1 MTTKNIPWWSYPLLL
16 APKRIQSNL
25 GRLERAGLVDEPPN
39 LWQLSLGVLRMW
51 HRLAFRSET
60 VGTCT
65 EFAVR
70 KTWRAR
76 LLEWRP
82 LRFPFLVA
90 ERAVAPLDLT
100 GLASSRERLIRHL
113 LGAHHD
119 GVQFVYDLEIL
130 SCHPGGL
137 EELHQRVTELI
148 ERADARSRWMRDLTV
163 YENYHENLE
172 RAVAAAIERG
182 IEVPADR
189 ADDPDLS
196 FGACMRWCAAQP
208 QTPAATLA
216 AWRAGQFQLGPAEV
230 SA

>member
-1 MTTKNIPWWSYPLLL
+1 MTTQRIPWWAYPLLL
-16 APKRIQSNL
+16 APKTIQSNL
-25 GRLERAGLVDEPPN
+25 GRLKQAGLVDEPPN
-39 LWQLSLGVLRMW
+39 LWQLSLGVVRMW
-51 HRLAFRSET
+51 HRLAFRSDT

-65 EFAVR
+65 NYTVR

-76 LLEWRP
+76 LLEKRP
-82 LRFPFLVA
+82 FRFPFLVA

-100 GLASSRERLIRHL
+100 GLVSSRERLIKHL
-113 LGAHHD
+113 MGAHHD

-130 SCHPGGL
+130 SCHPGAL
-137 EELHQRVTELI
+137 EELHERVTALI
-148 ERADARSRWMRDLTV
+148 TRDDARSRWLRDLTV

-172 RAVAAAIERG
+172 QAVAAAIERG

-208 QTPAATLA
+208 ATPAQTVA
-216 AWRAGQFQLGPAEV
+216 AWRAGAFQLAPAE
-230 SA
+230 ATA